1 MTLALV
7 LFGVAFGGLVVFG
20 VVAAIDQKARALA
33 TDEAER
39 DVAEDVVRIRYLT
52 TLDALSGPAQRLRLF
67 AAASDELAQQCR
79 RDALAGA
86 APLRLAFTDD
96 SYELPL
102 ELENL
107 TVRPGPPETW
117 QPLDRALQRLAAIND
132 DDDPA
137 VHADAHERVSLA
149 AQTLA
154 EQLHAARVS
163 TDLDHCWF
171 CGDAADRLLTSSRAS
186 ICEACVHACHER
198 LQDH

>member
-7 LFGVAFGGLVVFG
+7 LFGVVFGGLVVFG
-20 VVAAIDQKARALA
+20 LVAAIDHKACALA
-33 TDEAER
+33 TAEAER
-39 DVAEDVVRIRYLT
+39 KVAEDVVQTRYLT
-52 TLDALSGPAQRLRLF
+52 ALDALGGPAQRLRLF
-67 AAASDELAQQCR
+67 AAASDQLAQQCR
-79 RDALAGA
+79 RDALAGNM
-86 APLRLAFTDD
+86 PLRLVFTKD

-107 TVRPGPPETW
+107 TVRPGAGEAW
-117 QPLDRALQRLAAIND
+117 QPLDRALQRLAAIHEDN
-132 DDDPA
+132 DPA
-137 VHADAHERVSLA
+137 VHADAHEHVSLA

-163 TDLDHCWF
+163 SDLDHCWF
-171 CGDAADRLLTSSRAS
+171 CGDAAARLLTSSRAS